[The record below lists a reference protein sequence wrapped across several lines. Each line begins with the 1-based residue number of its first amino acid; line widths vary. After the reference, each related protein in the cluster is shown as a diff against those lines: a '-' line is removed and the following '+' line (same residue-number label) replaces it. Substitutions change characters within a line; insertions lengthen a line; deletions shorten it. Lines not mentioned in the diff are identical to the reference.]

1 MNLNRENILSTIRT
15 LEYFENTFSKDKN
28 VDCINQTISLLMSE
42 LVEPITDEEYDA
54 YVVKKRKEEFKKS
67 TELTECIVN
76 WELYHKM
83 RGKTNQIKTNHGETN
98 HGEINHGVNVKVEIY
113 SCHGVN
119 VKVEIYLCHG
129 VNVKVEI
136 YLCNKL
142 STKTKTARVS
152 NSSPTYIKAIFCLS
166 VCPLLICTHA
176 MQGPNQLNKV
186 DWSKL
191 TKKHAFQSPQSK
203 EHTIEFFGRH
213 VL

>member
-83 RGKTNQIKTNHGETN
+83 RGKTNQIKTSYDDYYG
-98 HGEINHGVNVKVEIY
+98 K
-113 SCHGVN
+113 
-119 VKVEIYLCHG
+119 
-129 VNVKVEI
+129 
-136 YLCNKL
+136 
-142 STKTKTARVS
+142 
-152 NSSPTYIKAIFCLS
+152 
-166 VCPLLICTHA
+166 
-176 MQGPNQLNKV
+176 NKV
-186 DWSKL
+186 L
-191 TKKHAFQSPQSK
+191 TVEKARKITENFGISDVDLTYYFNRIK
-203 EHTIEFFGRH
+203 EEANKGNSQVLFDSMEFE
-213 VL
+213 VLKSLEKVGFSISWVSSDCDTEKGWLLKC